1 MEFDWGE
8 NRNFQLLE
16 TIITSFNFASIFI
29 PFFDDLDEG
38 ISNFVKTILCVV
50 MNTFVTMQ

>member
-16 TIITSFNFASIFI
+16 TIITSFDFASIFI
-29 PFFDDLDEG
+29 PFFDDSDEE
-38 ISNFVKTILCVV
+38 ISNFMETAL
-50 MNTFVTMQ
+50 